1 MPAISIIVPIY
12 NMERLMRRCIDSLLA
27 QSFKDFELLLIDD
40 GSKDA
45 SWSICQ
51 EYAEKGPRVFIYH
64 KENGGLSDA
73 RNFGLQHAHGKY
85 TIFVDPDDWVDAEG
99 MESLYQTAE
108 LTGADMTICDFY
120 SEDEYVSKL
129 IRQQPKS
136 LDRVNVLEELF
147 QDIRGFT

>member
-51 EYAEKGPRVFIYH
+51 EYAEKDPRVFIFH
-64 KENGGLSDA
+64 KENGGLSDT
-73 RNFGLQHAHGKY
+73 RNLVCSMLMGNIQFLQILMIG
-85 TIFVDPDDWVDAEG
+85 
-99 MESLYQTAE
+99 
-108 LTGADMTICDFY
+108 
-120 SEDEYVSKL
+120 
-129 IRQQPKS
+129 
-136 LDRVNVLEELF
+136 
-147 QDIRGFT
+147 